1 MAPDLNAVAGGERF
15 DYSQPGSSGYEVRQD
30 VTWMDPKNRKLR
42 VLSIGAGVT
51 GILNAY
57 QIQKHCDNVEHVVY
71 EKNED
76 IAGTWLENRYPG
88 CACDIPSHAYTYS
101 FALVRRCHRP

>member
-1 MAPDLNAVAGGERF
+1 MAPDLNAVAAGDRF
-15 DYSQPGSSGYEVRQD
+15 DYSNKGSSGYEIRQD

-42 VLSIGAGVT
+42 VLSIGAGVS

-57 QIQKHCDNVEHVVY
+57 QIQKHCENVEHVIY

-88 CACDIPSHAYTYS
+88 CACDIPSHAYTYN
-101 FALVRRCHRP
+101 FAL